1 MDGARLSQIAAAK
14 HDGAQGPVARRAG
27 AIRSLPTIAV
37 LSLCVCVAA
46 QCIPPTPGFPGYC
59 AATVVN
65 TADGIPGV
73 LAPNTIATVNGQNLS
88 YTSASLTTADVSS
101 GGVLPTQLPGTAT
114 HVLVG
119 NLEATPFS
127 VSPTQI
133 SFLVPPNLLPGKT
146 PFVVVN
152 QGLAGPVLT
161 LDLQATAPAFFLSS
175 GQDVAALRLD
185 DSAITAASPAQPGE
199 IVMLYATGLGAT
211 NPPAATGQLP
221 TLAASLVPEA
231 NLQILL
237 NGEPVSD
244 DYILYAG
251 VAPFF
256 AGLYQINLQL
266 PSDAPANPEIRLVCA
281 GETSPAQVYLN
292 VQP

>member
-1 MDGARLSQIAAAK
+1 MSF
-14 HDGAQGPVARRAG
+14 AG
-27 AIRSLPTIAV
+27 A
-37 LSLCVCVAA
+37 AA
-46 QCIPPTPGFPGYC
+46 QCVPPTPGFPGYC

-65 TADGIPGV
+65 TADGIPGA

-88 YTSASLTTADVSS
+88 DTSVTLTPADVSS
-101 GGVLPTQLPGTAT
+101 GGALPTQLPGTAT

-146 PFVVVN
+146 TFVVVN

-161 LDLQATAPAFFLSS
+161 LDLQAAAPALFLSS
-175 GQDVAALRLD
+175 GQDVAALHLD
-185 DSAITAASPAQPGE
+185 GSAITTASPAQPGE
-199 IVMLYATGLGAT
+199 IVMLYATGLGPT
-211 NPPAATGQLP
+211 NPPVEPGQLP
-221 TLAASLVPEA
+221 IAAASLAPES
-231 NLQILL
+231 NLQVLL
-237 NGEPVSD
+237 NGQPVPAED
-244 DYILYAG
+244 VLYAG
-251 VAPFF
+251 AAPFF

-266 PSDAPANPEIRLVCA
+266 PNDIAANPEIRLVCA
-281 GETSPAQVYLN
+281 GQTSPAQVYLN

>member
-1 MDGARLSQIAAAK
+1 
-14 HDGAQGPVARRAG
+14 
-27 AIRSLPTIAV
+27 
-37 LSLCVCVAA
+37 
-46 QCIPPTPGFPGYC
+46 
-59 AATVVN
+59 VVN
-65 TADGIPGV
+65 AADGIPGA

-88 YTSASLTTADVSS
+88 DTSASLTPADVSS
-101 GGVLPTQLPGTAT
+101 GGVLPTQLPGAAT

-146 PFVVVN
+146 TFVVVN
-152 QGLAGPVLT
+152 QGLAGPVLM
-161 LDLQATAPAFFLSS
+161 LDLQATAPAFFLAS
-175 GQDVAALRLD
+175 GQDVAALHLD
-185 DSAITAASPAQPGE
+185 GSAITTASPAQPGE

-211 NPPAATGQLP
+211 NPPAEPGQLP
-221 TLAASLVPEA
+221 TVAASLVPES
-231 NLQILL
+231 NFQVLL
-237 NGEPVSD
+237 NGQSVPAED
-244 DYILYAG
+244 ILYAG

-266 PSDAPANPEIRLVCA
+266 PGDLAANPETRLVSS
-281 GETSPAQVYLN
+281 GQTSPAQVYLN

>member
-1 MDGARLSQIAAAK
+1 MDAARFSHIASAEYDGTQGAVAGRAVAVRSCLASAILLS
-14 HDGAQGPVARRAG
+14 
-27 AIRSLPTIAV
+27 
-37 LSLCVCVAA
+37 CVGIAA

-65 TADGIPGV
+65 AADGIPGA

-88 YTSASLTTADVSS
+88 YTSATLTTADVSS
-101 GGVLPTQLPGTAT
+101 GGVLPTQLPGTAV

-133 SFLVPPNLLPGKT
+133 SFLVPPNLLPGQT

-152 QGLAGPVLT
+152 QGLAGPVLV
-161 LDLQATAPAFFLSS
+161 LDLQAAAPAFFLSIGS
-175 GQDVAALRLD
+175 DVAALHLD

-199 IVMLYATGLGAT
+199 IVMLYATGLGVT
-211 NPPAATGQLP
+211 NPPAENGLLP
-221 TLAASLVPEA
+221 TATASLVPET
-231 NLQILL
+231 NLQVLL
-237 NGEPVSD
+237 NGQPVPAAD
-244 DYILYAG
+244 ILYAG

-266 PSDAPANPEIRLVCA
+266 PDDTVVNPEIRLVCA
-281 GETSPAQVYLN
+281 GQTSPAQVYLN